1 MADSLEKNNNG
12 LDRQLSPSGDS
23 GEVPVDFEVEIVQG
37 DNGNEMRKEADVN
50 SINIVEGICF
60 LRWHCFDLFILIL
73 LQSVTI

>member
-37 DNGNEMRKEADVN
+37 DNGDETHKETDVN
-50 SINIVEGICF
+50 SMNIVEGTICF
-60 LRWHCFDLFILIL
+60 LLWHCFDVFLRK
-73 LQSVTI
+73 V